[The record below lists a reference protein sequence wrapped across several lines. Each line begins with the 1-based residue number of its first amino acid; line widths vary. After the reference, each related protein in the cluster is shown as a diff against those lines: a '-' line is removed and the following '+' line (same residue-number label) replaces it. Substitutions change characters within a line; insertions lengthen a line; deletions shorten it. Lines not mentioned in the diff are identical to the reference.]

1 MKTFN
6 PGRFLFYILFS
17 LFAVF
22 NSNSTAQVPHPA
34 DVFGFTPGDDY
45 KLATYDQ
52 MLEYYKQLDAA
63 SDRVQM
69 REIGKSVLD
78 KPLLLLFISS
88 EENMKH
94 LERWRNIAE
103 QLARARVSDETAQ
116 ELIEEGKSIVWIDGG
131 LHATEVAHAQM
142 TTLLAHRV
150 ATEETREMQRIRENT
165 ILLLMPVMNPDG
177 LDIVASWY
185 KRNLQTP
192 FETTRPPWLYHHYV
206 GHDNNRD
213 WFMNNM
219 LESKAVSQVIYQEWY
234 PQIVYNHHQTGPNW
248 TRIFLPPFA
257 DPVNPNIHPGVT
269 TSVNLV
275 GSAMANRFAVKKMP
289 GVVSDVVYSMWWNG
303 GMRTVP
309 YFHNM
314 VGNES

>member
-1 MKTFN
+1 MKIPN
-6 PGRFLFYILFS
+6 RSYSLFYTLFIL
-17 LFAVF
+17 LIIF
-22 NSNSTAQVPHPA
+22 NTNSTAQVPHPS

-69 REIGKSVLD
+69 REIGTSVLG

-88 EENMKH
+88 AENMQH
-94 LERWRNIAE
+94 LERWRSIAE
-103 QLARARVSDETAQ
+103 QLARARIDEDTSQ
-116 ELIEEGKSIVWIDGG
+116 KLIEEGKSIVWIDGG

-142 TTLLAHRV
+142 TTLLAHKV

-177 LDIVASWY
+177 LDIVAAWY
-185 KRNLQTP
+185 KRNLGTP
-192 FETTRPPWLYHHYV
+192 FETTRPPWLYHHFV

-219 LESKAVSQVIYQEWY
+219 PESQAVTQVIYNEWY
-234 PQIVYNHHQTGPNW
+234 PQIVYNHHQTGPN
-248 TRIFLPPFA
+248 RIA
-257 DPVNPNIHPGVT
+257 E
-269 TSVNLV
+269 
-275 GSAMANRFAVKKMP
+275 M
-289 GVVSDVVYSMWWNG
+289 
-303 GMRTVP
+303 
-309 YFHNM
+309 
-314 VGNES
+314 

>member
-22 NSNSTAQVPHPA
+22 NSNLTAQVPHPA

-78 KPLLLLFISS
+78 KPLLLLFISN

-150 ATEETREMQRIRENT
+150 ATEETREMQSIRENT

-185 KRNLQTP
+185 KRNLRTP

-206 GHDNNRD
+206 GHDNNR
-213 WFMNNM
+213 
-219 LESKAVSQVIYQEWY
+219 LVHEQHAGIA
-234 PQIVYNHHQTGPNW
+234 GG
-248 TRIFLPPFA
+248 
-257 DPVNPNIHPGVT
+257 HPGD
-269 TSVNLV
+269 L
-275 GSAMANRFAVKKMP
+275 
-289 GVVSDVVYSMWWNG
+289 
-303 GMRTVP
+303 
-309 YFHNM
+309 
-314 VGNES
+314 